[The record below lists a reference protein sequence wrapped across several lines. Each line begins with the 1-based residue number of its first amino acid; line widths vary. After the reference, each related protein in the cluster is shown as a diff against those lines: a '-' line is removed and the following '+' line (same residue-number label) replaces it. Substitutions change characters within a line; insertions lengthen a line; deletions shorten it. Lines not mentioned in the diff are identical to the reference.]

1 MTKAIDDVLAERQRQ
16 QSIEGWTPE
25 HDDAHK
31 GGELSRAAGSYAI
44 NAGAALFFNGG
55 SDTSVC
61 DTPPYG
67 WPWGPEW
74 WKPTNSRRDLVKA
87 GALILAEIERIDR
100 QNNFHTQQADGRD
113 AGSTH

>member
-55 SDTSVC
+55 SDTCLKESMASEGGRVSKSA
-61 DTPPYG
+61 
-67 WPWGPEW
+67 EW
-74 WKPTNSRRDLVKA
+74 
-87 GALILAEIERIDR
+87 ERCVE
-100 QNNFHTQQADGRD
+100 H
-113 AGSTH
+113 